1 MSAAIAKQPT
11 ILPAFNQLVAD
22 VTPKIV
28 QSLRSP
34 SMRSLSQTSKAWN
47 NYLKEVWDLNQRNY
61 RYSARII
68 KEHRIPAL
76 CFLDMAER
84 LADVSPAQSLELI
97 DTVLPIFSR
106 LEGSSRNSLMT
117 LLSFRTGMALS
128 GSLQASLAGAKGWDC
143 GTESDE
149 ETVKAMV
156 SRCFSPTK
164 SKYIPFHDLLRVC
177 IDLPDRLKTVA
188 FVALMS
194 ELCNRQGFND
204 DDGAFWQNK
213 GQRRVFRTL
222 LPKLI
227 PETWSSCL
235 KSSQDT
241 FGLTHTIMY
250 DGSSFGMAVEAC
262 LRKFRSSVPEL
273 SYAVLRLVKS
283 SARDLDPKKQNWNG
297 VSKYLLKRNL
307 YAERRLIKHLM
318 YAVFLWGVVDDEKV
332 NQACKKMLC
341 DDGFLTKLQWSSL
354 KRDAR
359 TWYDLT
365 DD

>member
-1 MSAAIAKQPT
+1 MSAAIAKQYT
-11 ILPAFNQLVAD
+11 IIPAFNLLVAD

-34 SMRSLSQTSKAWN
+34 SMRSLSQTSKSWN
-47 NYLKEVWDLNQRNY
+47 NYLKEVWHLNERNY

-68 KEHRIPAL
+68 YQHRTPSL

-84 LADVSPAQSLELI
+84 LADVSPPQSLELI
-97 DTVLPIFSR
+97 NTVLPQFKR
-106 LEGSSRNSLMT
+106 LSDSSRNSLMT
-117 LLSFRTGMALS
+117 LLSLRTGMALS

-149 ETVKAMV
+149 ENVKAMV

-164 SKYIPFHDLLRVC
+164 GEYIPFHDLLRVC

-222 LPKLI
+222 LPRLI

-235 KSSQDT
+235 KSSGNI
-241 FGLTHTIMY
+241 FGLTHTIMNT
-250 DGSSFGMAVEAC
+250 GSSFGMAVEAC

-283 SARDLDPKKQNWNG
+283 SARDLEPKKQNWNG
-297 VSKYLLKRNL
+297 VSKYLLNQKMYSERKLIRN
-307 YAERRLIKHLM
+307 LM
-318 YAVFLWGVVDDEKV
+318 YAVFLWGVVDNENV

-341 DDGFLTKLQWSSL
+341 DSGFLTKLQWSSL
-354 KRDAR
+354 KSDAR
-359 TWYDLT
+359 SWYVLT
-365 DD
+365 KY